1 MKPILG
7 YAVQRWSERLSDA
20 HLAWAVRAIVAIAAG
35 GVPHTPCPEGLER
48 AWEEIEEEQV
58 AMLRA
63 YNAKVKRLAD
73 AGRKGGQRKAENRRL
88 ANATNPASEE
98 DAVAN
103 ARSEGSAPARVSAS
117 ASARPPAQ
125 KVFST
130 KNTSNIENLGNEARH
145 TPENG
150 SGSTVSRTRA
160 HTHANATADPDSP
173 AAAAIPVPP
182 PTAPAR
188 RIRDYL
194 QIFDLSVTAE
204 EVAVSVTGEPF
215 TDFAA
220 NTYARY
226 ARALGEIKFR
236 QIVASVWGERKDGE
250 LRSVENLAA
259 VLVARL
265 KNAMPPHGIR

>member
-117 ASARPPAQ
+117 ASASARPPAQ

-130 KNTSNIENLGNEARH
+130 KNTSNTENLGNEARH

-150 SGSTVSRTRA
+150 SGSTVPRARA
-160 HTHANATADPDSP
+160 HTHANATAS
-173 AAAAIPVPP
+173 AAIPVAP

-259 VLVARL
+259 VLVSRL
-265 KNAMPPHGIR
+265 EKAMPPQGIR